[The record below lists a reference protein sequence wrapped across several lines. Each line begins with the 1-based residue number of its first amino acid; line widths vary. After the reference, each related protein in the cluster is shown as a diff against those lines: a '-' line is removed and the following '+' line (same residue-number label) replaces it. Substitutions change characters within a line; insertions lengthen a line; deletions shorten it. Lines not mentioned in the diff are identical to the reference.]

1 MANKTTSMSKVRQIL
16 KLYSQGIGKK
26 KIGARLSMS
35 KNTVKL
41 YIDKYIE
48 LRIPLDELMKFSDY
62 ELDKRFHPPYETIVN
77 SRINQLYEYY
87 PQMEKELRKR
97 GVTVAKLFRKFKE
110 ENPDALAETS
120 FYHYYR
126 LWKKRVNV
134 SLHVEHKAGDK
145 MYIDYAGATLPYV
158 DEDTGEIMDAQVYVA
173 VLGWSQYAYIEALP
187 SQMVED
193 LILGTENALHFFE
206 GVPLSIVPDN
216 LKSAVIKSSRYEPVI
231 NENFKSFADH
241 YGTTVLPARVRKPKD
256 KALVENMVKLT
267 YQNIYSNLPDK
278 KICTLA
284 ELNAEIRK
292 YLYALNRLPLTGK
305 DCSREQ
311 QWQMEKNMLQSL
323 PDTRYEM
330 RKIKQVTVMKNGH
343 VYLTEDQH
351 YYSVPYELIGRKL
364 NMQYARS
371 TVEIFYK
378 YQLVAHHKRVRSR
391 HQYSTDASHIPPQ
404 HRFVTEWSSEFFIE
418 KGRQIDPAVE
428 YYITQVLAAK
438 RYPTQAYR
446 SCNGILSF
454 AARVG
459 KERLITAC
467 KMAHGFGYYN
477 YRTIEDILNRNL
489 DKYEQEEEGKDLPQH
504 ENIRGRNYYE

>member
-48 LRIPLDELMKFSDY
+48 LRIPLDELMKLSDY
-62 ELDKRFHPPYETIVN
+62 ELDKHFHPPYETIVN
-77 SRINQLYEYY
+77 SRIHQLYEYY

-97 GVTVAKLFRKFKE
+97 GVTVAKLFRKFKDD
-110 ENPDALAETS
+110 NPDALAETS

-158 DEDTGEIMDAQVYVA
+158 DEDTGEVMDAQVYVA

-278 KICTLA
+278 KILTLS

-292 YLYALNRLPLTGK
+292 YLHALNCLPLTGK

-311 QWQMEKNMLQSL
+311 QWQMEKNTLQSL

-330 RKIKQVTVMKNGH
+330 RKVKQVTVMKNGH

-371 TVEIFYK
+371 TVDIFHK

-428 YYITQVLAAK
+428 YYIMQVLAAK
-438 RYPTQAYR
+438 RYPPQAYR

-454 AARVG
+454 AARAG

>member
-1 MANKTTSMSKVRQIL
+1 
-16 KLYSQGIGKK
+16 
-26 KIGARLSMS
+26 
-35 KNTVKL
+35 
-41 YIDKYIE
+41 
-48 LRIPLDELMKFSDY
+48 
-62 ELDKRFHPPYETIVN
+62 
-77 SRINQLYEYY
+77 
-87 PQMEKELRKR
+87 
-97 GVTVAKLFRKFKE
+97 
-110 ENPDALAETS
+110 
-120 FYHYYR
+120 
-126 LWKKRVNV
+126 
-134 SLHVEHKAGDK
+134 
-145 MYIDYAGATLPYV
+145 
-158 DEDTGEIMDAQVYVA
+158 
-173 VLGWSQYAYIEALP
+173 
-187 SQMVED
+187 MVED

-278 KICTLA
+278 KILTLS

-292 YLYALNRLPLTGK
+292 YLHALNCLPLTGK

-311 QWQMEKNMLQSL
+311 QWQMEKNTLQSL

-330 RKIKQVTVMKNGH
+330 RKVKQVTVMKNGH

-371 TVEIFYK
+371 TVDIFHK

-428 YYITQVLAAK
+428 YYIMQVLAAK
-438 RYPTQAYR
+438 RYPPQAYR

-454 AARVG
+454 AARAG

-477 YRTIEDILNRNL
+477 YRTIEEILNKNL
-489 DKYEQEEEGKDLPQH
+489 DKYEQDEVVKEMPQH
-504 ENIRGRNYYE
+504 DNIRGRNYYE

>member
-1 MANKTTSMSKVRQIL
+1 MSKVRQIL
-16 KLYSQGIGKK
+16 KLHSQGIGKK

-41 YIDKYIE
+41 YIDKYME
-48 LRIPLDELMKFSDY
+48 LCIPLDELMKLSDH
-62 ELDKRFHPPYETIVN
+62 ELDKCFHPPYETILN
-77 SRINQLYEYY
+77 ARIHQLYAFY

-97 GVTVAKLFRKFKE
+97 GVTVAKLFRKFKQD
-110 ENPDALAETS
+110 NPGSLAETS

-126 LWKKRVNV
+126 LWKKRINV

-158 DEDTGEIMDAQVYVA
+158 DEDTGEVLEAQVYVA
-173 VLGWSQYAYIEALP
+173 VLGWSQYAYIEAVP

-193 LILGTENALHFFE
+193 LILGTENAIHFFE
-206 GVPLSIVPDN
+206 GVTLSIVPDN

-231 NENFKSFADH
+231 NDNFKAFADH

-256 KALVENMVKLT
+256 KALVENMVKLS
-267 YQNIYSNLPDK
+267 YQNIYANLEDK
-278 KICTLA
+278 KILPLS
-284 ELNAEIRK
+284 ELNTEIRK
-292 YLYALNRLPLTGK
+292 HLHTLNHMALTGK
-305 DCSREQ
+305 DCSRAQ
-311 QWQMEKNMLQSL
+311 QWQMEKNTLQPL

-330 RKIKQVTVMKNGH
+330 RKMKQVTVMKNGH

-364 NMQYARS
+364 NMQYSRS
-371 TVEIFYK
+371 GVDVFYK

-391 HQYSTDASHIPPQ
+391 HQYSTEPSHIPPQ
-404 HRFVTEWSSEFFIE
+404 HRFLTEWSSDFFIE

-428 YYITQVLAAK
+428 LYITQVLAAK
-438 RYPTQAYR
+438 RYPPQAYR

-454 AARVG
+454 AARAG
-459 KERLITAC
+459 KERLIDAC
-467 KMAHGFGYYN
+467 KMAHQFGYYN
-477 YRTIEDILNRNL
+477 YRTIEEILSRNL
-489 DKYEQEEEGKDLPQH
+489 DKFEPDEEVKEMPQH
-504 ENIRGRNYYE
+504 DNIRGRNYYE

>member
-1 MANKTTSMSKVRQIL
+1 MSKVRQIL
-16 KLYSQGIGKK
+16 KLHSQGIGKK

-41 YIDKYIE
+41 YIDKYME
-48 LRIPLDELMKFSDY
+48 LCIPLDELMKLSDH
-62 ELDKRFHPPYETIVN
+62 ELDKCFHPPYETILN
-77 SRINQLYEYY
+77 ARIHQLYAFY

-110 ENPDALAETS
+110 DHPDALAETS

-126 LWKKRVNV
+126 LWKKRIHV
-134 SLHVEHKAGDK
+134 SLHVEHKAGDQ

-158 DEDTGEIMDAQVYVA
+158 DEDTGEVLEAQVYVA
-173 VLGWSQYAYIEALP
+173 VLGWSQYAYIEAVP

-193 LILGTENALHFFE
+193 LILGTENAIHFFE

-216 LKSAVIKSSRYEPVI
+216 LKSAVIKSSRYEPII
-231 NENFKSFADH
+231 NENFKAFADH

-256 KALVENMVKLT
+256 KALVENMVKLA
-267 YQNIYSNLPDK
+267 YQKIYSNLPDK
-278 KICTLA
+278 KIGTLS
-284 ELNAEIRK
+284 ELNAEIHK
-292 YLYALNRLPLTGK
+292 HLHTLNHTPLTGK
-305 DCSREQ
+305 DCSRAQ
-311 QWQMEKNMLQSL
+311 QWEMEKNTLQPL

-330 RKIKQVTVMKNGH
+330 RKVKQVTVMKNGH

-364 NMQYARS
+364 NMQFSRS
-371 TVEIFYK
+371 SVDIFYK

-391 HQYSTDASHIPPQ
+391 HQYSTEQEHIPPQ
-404 HRFVTEWSSEFFIE
+404 HRFVTEWNSKFFIE
-418 KGRQIDPAVE
+418 RGRQIDPAVE
-428 YYITQVLAAK
+428 LYITQLLASK
-438 RYPTQAYR
+438 RYPPQAYR

-454 AARVG
+454 VARAG

-467 KMAHGFGYYN
+467 KMAHQFGYYN
-477 YRTIEDILNRNL
+477 YRTIEEILNKNL
-489 DKYEQEEEGKDLPQH
+489 DKYEQEEVVKEMPEHD
-504 ENIRGRNYYE
+504 NIRGRNYYE

>member
-48 LRIPLDELMKFSDY
+48 LRIPLDELMKLSDY
-62 ELDKRFHPPYETIVN
+62 ELDKCFHPPYETIVN

-158 DEDTGEIMDAQVYVA
+158 DEDTGEVLNAQVYVA

-206 GVPLSIVPDN
+206 GVSLSIVPDN

-231 NENFKSFADH
+231 NENFKSFVDH

-311 QWQMEKNMLQSL
+311 QWQMEKNTLQPLS
-323 PDTRYEM
+323 DTRYEM

-364 NMQYARS
+364 SMQYSRS
-371 TVEIFYK
+371 AVDIFYK

-391 HQYSTDASHIPPQ
+391 HQYSTDASHIPAQ

-428 YYITQVLAAK
+428 NYITQVLATK
-438 RYPTQAYR
+438 RYPPQAYR

-454 AARVG
+454 AARAG

-467 KMAHGFGYYN
+467 KMAHQFGYYN
-477 YRTIEDILNRNL
+477 YRTIEEILNKNL
-489 DKYEQEEEGKDLPQH
+489 DKYEQDEVVKDLPQH